1 LKEITRSLQQIDT
14 RRTFE
19 PILLDKEEWPVM
31 KMARHRKQFIEET
44 VQESLERIRGM
55 RPGLNGLIEEIE
67 LTRYKERL
75 RIRTNPWKV
84 DPEDEFA
91 FWEKIK
97 SRLVAL
103 DAEPELDKRIE
114 ADALLKDIVARYA
127 NEIAGNFKSSHYRLA
142 RSIVKFGFSR
152 LLNAARI
159 KRVGSFWSK
168 EYTLQDKIQVT
179 GQPEHLRKLAKIG
192 TIVMLPTHF
201 SNLDSILIGWV
212 IHTLGLPPFIY
223 GAGLNLFNI
232 EIFAYFMNSLG
243 AYKVDRRKKNMV
255 YLETLKT
262 YSSLAIRQGCHSI
275 FFPGGTR
282 SRSGKL
288 EARLKLGLLGTAI
301 EAQRINYEQ
310 NAEDRRKKIFAVP
323 VVLNYNFVLEA
334 PDLIRDYL
342 LLKGQERYYSES
354 DQYSTS
360 GKILKFLIEFFT
372 KGSSISVSIGRGM
385 DLFGNYV
392 DDEGRS
398 IDKNGNHIN
407 TRDYFTYKG
416 KITKDLQREE
426 EYTRMLSEN
435 IVKQYHRLNR
445 VFASHLAAF
454 TAFEILR
461 KKYHKLDLYSLLRL
475 PVEEI
480 EIDYQTYRQV
490 FDRLRN
496 CVIDMFNEGE
506 VDMANHLI
514 GDLDQVINHGI
525 ENVGMYHAKR
535 PLLKNREGNIITRD
549 LDTLYYYRNRM
560 DGYDL
565 EKHI

>member
-1 LKEITRSLQQIDT
+1 MLIAYDRSLI
-14 RRTFE
+14 
-19 PILLDKEEWPVM
+19 
-31 KMARHRKQFIEET
+31 
-44 VQESLERIRGM
+44 
-55 RPGLNGLIEEIE
+55 
-67 LTRYKERL
+67 
-75 RIRTNPWKV
+75 
-84 DPEDEFA
+84 
-91 FWEKIK
+91 
-97 SRLVAL
+97 
-103 DAEPELDKRIE
+103 
-114 ADALLKDIVARYA
+114 
-127 NEIAGNFKSSHYRLA
+127 
-142 RSIVKFGFSR
+142 
-152 LLNAARI
+152 
-159 KRVGSFWSK
+159 
-168 EYTLQDKIQVT
+168 TL
-179 GQPEHLRKLAKIG
+179 EHLRKLAKIG